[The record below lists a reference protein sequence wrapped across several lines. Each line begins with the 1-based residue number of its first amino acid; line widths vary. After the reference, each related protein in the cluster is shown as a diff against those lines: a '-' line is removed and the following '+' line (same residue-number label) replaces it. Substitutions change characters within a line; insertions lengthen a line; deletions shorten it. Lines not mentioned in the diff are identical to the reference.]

1 MMVLKLITTGMDLS
15 IFQVE
20 SSEVGSDKLDESILS
35 FRRQRTSLRESS
47 ALIMSLVCCIPW
59 LAKATSELVVEMEMV
74 S

>member
-1 MMVLKLITTGMDLS
+1 MMVLKLITTGMELS

-35 FRRQRTSLRESS
+35 FRRQRTCLRKSS
-47 ALIMSLVCCIPW
+47 DFTMSLVCCVTW
-59 LAKATSELVVEMEMV
+59 HAKATSELLVEMEMV